1 MAWNKIGN
9 LAALSLGLIFTACG
23 GDSGNNGRTD
33 TDVSVQAETFDDL
46 PNCSKNREGEIYE
59 VIDNLKTYQCVDGR
73 WEEYV
78 SVPDS
83 VKTEDD
89 LPVCLEKLEGK
100 IAIVSKD
107 KTAWGC
113 FDSRWEEIGKA
124 YERADDLPN
133 CSEKRDGSVSYI
145 MDEGKQLF
153 CFDGK
158 WTSEKADPP
167 DQGGESKSEVKSSS
181 SNKTSSSSVTKK
193 ETAKSS
199 SSETKNTSSEKSSS
213 SVQNTPSSSSIQSS
227 DSAEPNVSYGT
238 LTDERDGQK
247 YKTVKIGEQI
257 WMAEN
262 LNYDYKIDGKRYGS
276 YCYDDEPDSCTIYGR
291 LYTWAAA
298 MDSAALFSDDGKV
311 CGDDTLCVVSNV
323 QGVCPEN
330 WHLPSFSEWS
340 LLLSEI
346 GNVDPVVIGKGIDAS
361 LFKADSKWRN
371 NGLGINAYGFSAL
384 PAGCRD
390 CGWGNNLIYS
400 GEGGITYFWTA
411 SESMGNSSS
420 YILMKDSVYI
430 YDSKKSIG
438 YSVRCVKNIYR
449 EKMTKNIEVRDR
461 ENFEIPFN
469 TVLHASMPKC
479 GSVGQGLI
487 NCQTKSGT
495 ICSIVDFGDLKINT
509 CESVLTNILKDS
521 VTNYCGR
528 NITISSTENTI
539 CNVYFY

>member
-1 MAWNKIGN
+1 MALNKFGN
-9 LAALSLGLIFTACG
+9 FAALSLALIFAACG
-23 GDSGNNGRTD
+23 GDSGSNGKTETD
-33 TDVSVQAETFDDL
+33 ESSQAETFDDL
-46 PNCSKNREGEIYE
+46 PNCSKNREGETIA
-59 VIDNLKTYQCVDGR
+59 VLDDRKTYVCTNGR
-73 WEEYV
+73 WEYLNE
-78 SVPDS
+78 VPDT

-89 LPVCLEKLEGK
+89 LSACLEKNEGK
-100 IAIVSKD
+100 IAFVTKNS
-107 KTAWGC
+107 TVWGC
-113 FDSRWEEIGKA
+113 FDKRWEELGTA
-124 YERADDLPN
+124 YENADALPN
-133 CSEKRDGSVSYI
+133 CSDKREGNRAYI
-145 MDEGKQLF
+145 VDDKESLI
-153 CFDGK
+153 CSDGK
-158 WTSEKADPP
+158 WENSSS
-167 DQGGESKSEVKSSS
+167 QSQNHGGNSNDGQKSSS
-181 SNKTSSSSVTKK
+181 SNKESSSSSVEKSSN
-193 ETAKSS
+193 ESS
-199 SSETKNTSSEKSSS
+199 SSDSSESSSKESSS
-213 SVQNTPSSSSIQSS
+213 SVDEKSISSAEQSSSS
-227 DSAEPNVSYGT
+227 AESTIVYGA

-247 YKTVKIGEQI
+247 YKTVKIGEQT

-262 LNYDYKIDGKRYGS
+262 LNFDYKIDGKRYGS
-276 YCYDDEPDSCTIYGR
+276 YCYNDEPDSCAIYGR
-291 LYTWAAA
+291 LYTWATA
-298 MDSAALFSDDGKV
+298 MDSAALFSDDGKG